1 MGPMGL
7 IRLIRLIG
15 PIGLIN
21 LISPLASLGHSYFFD
36 FFTEALGCLIL
47 SLVVLARLRT
57 QRNPI

>member
-21 LISPLASLGHSYFFD
+21 LISPIGLIGPLLFF
-36 FFTEALGCLIL
+36 
-47 SLVVLARLRT
+47 RLLY
-57 QRNPI
+57 